1 MRKTFVSNLL
11 LIIGLNLLVKPVYL
25 LVVEA
30 EIQNRT
36 GEAAFGNYFA
46 LISFSFLLNILPDL
60 GLTNWNTR
68 RVATAPHEV
77 ISLLPITV
85 PLRAVLAMIYMVVMV
100 VGAVALHYSPEQ
112 IGMVALL
119 AVNQVLALFVLFLR
133 SHFSGLHLF
142 KHDSV
147 LSVLDRVLLVGMMSA
162 LLWGRND
169 GVFRIEW
176 LVYGQTV
183 AYAVTALAAWTW
195 LRGKVGA
202 VQLSWKW
209 SAWSPVLR
217 SSLPFAALI
226 FVATVSYR
234 LDSVL
239 LERLGSAADAG
250 AYAMGFRF
258 FEAIN
263 MVSYLFA
270 TLLLPIFTGML
281 HRGESVLPVLHTA
294 VRLML
299 SAGLALVVASAV
311 WGYDAMRLVYTT
323 PTAEAIKSFQWLMP
337 GVLFFSLQYVFGTLI
352 TASGRMW
359 HMTLIAL
366 VGTALNIGLNVWLIP
381 RFHSEGAAITNAT
394 TQAVVLVLQWWYTR
408 RYLGVHMGYE
418 WWRYL
423 LYAAGAVALGYG
435 AVHAIVEWSWTSA
448 QSFVVWAIATLGLAF
463 ALGMISVRALL
474 QMLRMK
480 KEAA

>member
-11 LIIGLNLLVKPVYL
+11 LIVTLNLLVKPVYL

-68 RVATAPHEV
+68 RVATAPGEV
-77 ISLLPITV
+77 TRLLPITV
-85 PLRAVLAMIYMVVMV
+85 PLRAVLALVYMVVMLV
-100 VGAVALHYSPEQ
+100 AAFALHYSTQQ
-112 IGMVALL
+112 IALVALL

-133 SHFSGLHLF
+133 SHFSGMHLF
-142 KHDSV
+142 KHDSL
-147 LSVLDRVLLVGMMSA
+147 LSVLDRLLLVGLMGA
-162 LLWGRND
+162 LLWGRAD
-169 GVFRIEW
+169 GVFHIEW
-176 LVYGQTV
+176 LVYGQTI
-183 AYAVTALAAWTW
+183 AYASTALVAWSW
-195 LRGKVGA
+195 LHRKVGA
-202 VQLSWKW
+202 VRLQWKVSEW
-209 SAWSPVLR
+209 RPLLR
-217 SSLPFAALI
+217 ASLPFAALI
-226 FVATVSYR
+226 FVATISYR

-299 SAGLALVVASAV
+299 AAGMALVVASAV
-311 WGYDAMRLVYTT
+311 WGYDIMHLIYTT
-323 PTAEAIKSFQWLMP
+323 PTAQAVKSFQWLMP

-352 TASGRMW
+352 TASGHMW
-359 HMTLIAL
+359 HMTIIAL
-366 VGTALNIGLNVWLIP
+366 VGTGLNVALNAWLIP
-381 RFHSEGAAITNAT
+381 RFHSEGAAITNAA
-394 TQAVVLVLQWWYTR
+394 TQGVVVLLQWWYTR
-408 RYLGVHMGYE
+408 RFLGVHMGRE
-418 WWRYL
+418 WLRYAF
-423 LYAAGAVALGYG
+423 YAAGAVALGYA
-435 AVHAIVEWSWTSA
+435 AVHAMVEWSWTSQ
-448 QSFVVWAIATLGLAF
+448 QSFMVWAIATLGLAF
-463 ALGMISVRALL
+463 ALGMISVHTLL